1 MAQIFWWRDEYS
13 IGIKEIDEQH
23 KRWVDILNELGTA
36 LLEFKG
42 PEVAESVL
50 KRLFDFTMEHFA
62 TEERLF
68 KKYNY
73 PEEKEHK
80 AEHAKLLAKVAKFK
94 KEFARGNKM
103 VGTDLME
110 YLKNW
115 FKDHV
120 LTTDYRYVPFFKEL
134 GVNRIG

>member
-1 MAQIFWWRDEYS
+1 MAQIFWWREEYS
-13 IGIKEIDEQH
+13 VGIKEIDEQH
-23 KRWVDILNELGTA
+23 KQWVNILNELGTA

-42 PEVAESVL
+42 HEVVESVL
-50 KRLFDFTMEHFA
+50 KRLINFTREHFA

-73 PEEKEHK
+73 PEEKAHK
-80 AEHAKLLAKVAKFK
+80 AEHDKLLEKVSKFQQDYD
-94 KEFARGNKM
+94 RGHKM
-103 VGTDLME
+103 VGVDLME

-120 LTTDYRYVPFFKEL
+120 QTTDYRYAPFFKEL
-134 GVNRIG
+134 GVNKIS